1 MPLPTQSD
9 RLAELSQALERHK
22 TMALMLGSWAKG
34 HEAVIERSVSTLRST
49 RIAITQ
55 IEREIAECEAAIA
68 KLESQPL
75 EPRE

>member
-1 MPLPTQSD
+1 MQTIPE
-9 RLAELSQALERHK
+9 RIAELSQALERHK

-34 HEAVIERSVSTLRST
+34 HEAVIERSVSVLRST

-68 KLESQPL
+68 KLEAQPL
-75 EPRE
+75 DPVA